1 MTTLEKQFPDVH
13 SKLTK
18 QADAEKLF
26 MQFMQVM
33 RSPEDDYYDGTLDIK
48 LKKLYEDG
56 VGYGF

>member
-18 QADAEKLF
+18 QADAENLF

>member
-18 QADAEKLF
+18 QADAENLF

-48 LKKLYEDG
+48 LKKLYKDG

>member
-1 MTTLEKQFPDVH
+1 MMK
-13 SKLTK
+13 
-18 QADAEKLF
+18 ADAEKLF

>member
-1 MTTLEKQFPDVH
+1 MTALEKQFPDVH

-18 QADAEKLF
+18 QADAENLF

-48 LKKLYEDG
+48 LKKLYKDG

>member
-18 QADAEKLF
+18 QADAENLF

-33 RSPEDDYYDGTLDIK
+33 RSPEGDYYDGTLDIK

>member
-1 MTTLEKQFPDVH
+1 MTTLEKEYPEVH

>member
-26 MQFMQVM
+26 MQFMRVM
-33 RSPEDDYYDGTLDIK
+33 RSPEDDYYDGALDIK

>member
-1 MTTLEKQFPDVH
+1 MTTLEKEFLDLH
-13 SKLTK
+13 KSLMMK
-18 QADAEKLF
+18 ADAEKLF